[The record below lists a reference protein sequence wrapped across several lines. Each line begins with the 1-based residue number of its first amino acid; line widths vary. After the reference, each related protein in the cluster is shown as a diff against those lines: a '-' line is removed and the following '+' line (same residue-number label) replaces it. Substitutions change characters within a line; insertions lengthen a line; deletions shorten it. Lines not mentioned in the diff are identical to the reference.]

1 MPQDW
6 QAWLEAHP
14 LAATGGGLLVLVLA
28 AALAY
33 AVAARLLPGALKRI
47 ARRSRTRFD
56 DALVERRVP
65 VRVAQIAP
73 AAVLQA
79 GIALVPGVPPAL
91 DALVRNVAMAFMALM
106 AALAV
111 SGVLAAIG
119 DTWDAD
125 PRRRQRS
132 IKGYLQL
139 ARLVVFIVG
148 GILAVAALIDRSP
161 LLLFTGLGAMGAV
174 LMLVFKD
181 TLLSLVAS
189 VQLASNDVIRVGDW
203 VEVPGLGVDGDVMD
217 IALHTVK
224 VRNFD
229 RTISTIPTSRFIT
242 DAVKNWRGMAESGGR
257 RIKRAVLLDLQTIGF
272 LDAQQVAA
280 LSRLRLLRDYL
291 DGKQRELA
299 SHNAGL
305 GDDAGLPGNAR
316 RLTNIGTFRAYVLAY
331 LRARDDIRSDMTL
344 IVRQLDPGP
353 HGLPLELYCFT
364 ATTAWVEYEGI
375 MADVFDHLLAILP
388 EFGLRAFQDP
398 TGSDLRALA
407 DGARRSRAA

>member
-1 MPQDW
+1 MPPDW
-6 QAWLEAHP
+6 QDWLEAHP
-14 LAATGGGLLVLVLA
+14 LAATGAGLLALVLA
-28 AALAY
+28 AVLAHV
-33 AVAARLLPGALKRI
+33 VAGRLLPGTLKRI

-56 DALVERRVP
+56 DALVERHVP
-65 VRVAQIAP
+65 QRLAQIAP

-79 GIALVPGVPPAL
+79 GIALVPGVPPVL
-91 DALVRNVAMAFMALM
+91 DALVRNVAMAFMAIM

-111 SGVLAAIG
+111 SGVLAAVG

-257 RIKRAVLLDLQTIGF
+257 RIKRALLIDLQTVGF

-316 RLTNIGTFRAYVLAY
+316 RLTNVGTFRAYVLAY
-331 LRARDDIRSDMTL
+331 LRARPDIRSDMTL
-344 IVRQLDPGP
+344 IVRQLEPGP

-364 ATTAWVEYEGI
+364 ATTAWAEYEGI
-375 MADVFDHLLAILP
+375 MSDVFDHLLAILP